1 MDWSG
6 IFNEI
11 FSVIYNILYFG
22 VIIGMIIIVILDNRN
37 PVKTMAWIL
46 VLSFLPLVGLVFYF
60 FFGRSTR
67 RERIISKKSY
77 NRLMKK
83 PMAEFV
89 ASTSTKEKVKD

>member
-46 VLSFLPLVGLVFYF
+46 VLSFLPLVGLSFLF
-60 FFGRSTR
+60 LLW
-67 RERIISKKSY
+67 KKHPPRKNY
-77 NRLMKK
+77 QQKK
-83 PMAEFV
+83 L
-89 ASTSTKEKVKD
+89 